1 MSGEPS
7 TQRIEAFSDGV
18 FSIAITLLVLEL
30 QLPASHTTNALSLA
44 RELEGL
50 WPAYLGYVMSFI
62 MIGIYWANHHYIF
75 RLYRRTDHVFNL
87 LNLFFLMCISF
98 LPFPASVLSQRF
110 DHPSEAKTAVFF
122 YAFGLLLP
130 ALGFTLM
137 WFYGSENHRLI
148 DRHLSWRF
156 IRHLRT
162 QYLSACVIYGVA
174 MALAGQSYR
183 IALGICVVLTLLFL
197 FPSRA
202 PEFDTHGA
210 TNDIPGDRT

>member
-1 MSGEPS
+1 MSADPS

-30 QLPASHTTNALSLA
+30 QLPAPHTTNALSLA
-44 RELEGL
+44 GELRNL

-75 RLYRRTDHVFNL
+75 RLYRHTDHIFNL

-98 LPFPASVLSQRF
+98 LPFPAAVLSQRF
-110 DHPSEAKTAVFF
+110 SHSSEAQTAVFF
-122 YAFGLLLP
+122 YAFGLFLP

-137 WFYGSENHRLI
+137 WFYGSANHRLI
-148 DRHLSWRF
+148 DKHLSHRF
-156 IRHLRT
+156 IRHLRV
-162 QYLSACVIYGVA
+162 QYLSACIIYGIA
-174 MALAGQSYR
+174 MVLASYSYR

-197 FPSRA
+197 FPSRS
-202 PEFDTHGA
+202 PEFDKA
-210 TNDIPGDRT
+210 TPASTDRAS